1 MYNVD
6 PHTFLF
12 LHEQNRERE
21 QMQRALERAARTGE
35 RRPGI
40 VRGGISSFARFVRRS
55 SSGAGYANRGGTR
68 GAAGS
73 AA

>member
-40 VRGGISSFARFVRRS
+40 VRGGIASFTRFVRRS
-55 SSGAGYANRGGTR
+55 SAGIGYANMGGTR
-68 GAAGS
+68 GATGS
-73 AA
+73 PA